1 MIVLTWVQI
10 AEPAG
15 IFALSSAPAPASASA
30 VKLKLIEADA
40 VPLEYTSRT
49 VMVSLGCANHTNH
62 TRARLW
68 L

>member
-15 IFALSSAPAPASASA
+15 IFALSSAPAPESA

-40 VPLEYTSRT
+40 VPLEYMSRT